1 MRPFLAAV
9 TLAIVLAGTG
19 LTGQQPPVFTPLG
32 ALPVLDNYLEALRQQ
47 VGIPGMSA
55 AVVRDGVVIWE
66 KGYGFQN
73 IASRIRAAPD
83 TPYPIGDLSG
93 TLAAAMI
100 LACVEQRHL
109 YLDDP
114 IRKYGAELPD
124 AGVTIRDLLS
134 HTTPGAEEPFA
145 YSPERYG
152 QLTAVMER
160 CEPRSFRRSVAQLLD
175 SNAMRD
181 SVPGTDLWH
190 SDTVLREG
198 EFEGEDVDR
207 YRHVLERM
215 AVPYKV
221 DSRGRAERTEL
232 PPMPMLASTGLVST
246 VRDLARLD
254 AALDSTVM
262 LRQETLD
269 MAWNPLI
276 TPRGFVSPMGLGWFV
291 QAHRGERVVWHF
303 GLIGNAYSSLVVKL
317 PERKLTFILLA
328 NSDGLSAK
336 FELPSGNVTRS
347 LFAMLFLRLVT

>member
-1 MRPFLAAV
+1 
-9 TLAIVLAGTG
+9 
-19 LTGQQPPVFTPLG
+19 
-32 ALPVLDNYLEALRQQ
+32 
-47 VGIPGMSA
+47 
-55 AVVRDGVVIWE
+55 
-66 KGYGFQN
+66 
-73 IASRIRAAPD
+73 
-83 TPYPIGDLSG
+83 
-93 TLAAAMI
+93 MI

-114 IRKYGAELPD
+114 IRKYGAGLPQAD
-124 AGVTIRDLLS
+124 VTIRDLLS

-152 QLTAVMER
+152 QLTAVMEG
-160 CEPRSFRRSVAQLLD
+160 CESRSFRKSVAQLLD

-181 SVPGTDLWH
+181 SVPGTDLWR

-207 YRHVLERM
+207 YRQVLERM

-232 PPMPMLASTGLVST
+232 PPMPMSASGGLVST

-254 AALDSTVM
+254 AALDSTVI

-269 MAWNPLI
+269 VAWNPLI

-291 QAHRGERVVWHF
+291 QSHRGERVVWHF

-317 PERKLTFILLA
+317 PDRKLTFILLA
-328 NSDGLSAK
+328 NSDGLSAP
-336 FELPSGNVTRS
+336 FQLHSGNVTRS
-347 LFAMLFLRLVT
+347 LFASLFLRLVT